1 MLAND
6 IDRAVVLGEKDDG
19 CWMSEAVVEAG
30 PDWPVLRYLE
40 RLTDVSLVVPGGK
53 ILTGG
58 NVPVTVTVGAELPS
72 DILLELQFVTGID
85 KAVVVDRR
93 EDEPCVCFPTLTC
106 RFDEA
111 TAEPR
116 VADVARIGGCVD
128 PWSPAWLAGPVA
140 V

>member
-19 CWMSEAVVEAG
+19 CWMREAVVEAS
-30 PDWPVLRYLE
+30 PDWPVLRYLK
-40 RLTDVSLVVPGGK
+40 RLTDVGLVVPGGK

-58 NVPVTVTVGAELPS
+58 NVPVTVPVGAELPS

-93 EDEPCVCFPTLTC
+93 EDEPCV
-106 RFDEA
+106 
-111 TAEPR
+111 
-116 VADVARIGGCVD
+116 
-128 PWSPAWLAGPVA
+128 
-140 V
+140 